1 MPASTRPAQ
10 IVALKQA
17 NPTMLAVDIAKAV
30 GVSRERVRQVL
41 TKAGLPTHHPLWR
54 CERCGLGTSDRN
66 HSRRRGLCT
75 QCAEA
80 QRKTAMTVMDCCDRC
95 GVRMTWRLPSQIHK
109 AGNGTKRYCSTACRD
124 EANVERWRAMG
135 LANKGKHRLDLRK
148 AVCKRGHP
156 RTPENVY
163 ADGECIQCKREHN
176 RANYLKRTGRLPAQV
191 GA

>member
-95 GVRMTWRLPSQIHK
+95 GVRMTWRLNTQAYRTQQGKPVVHH
-109 AGNGTKRYCSTACRD
+109 YCSTECRD
-124 EANVERWRAMG
+124 EANVERWRAIG
-135 LANKGKHRLDLRK
+135 LANRGLRK

-156 RTPENVY
+156 RTPESHY
-163 ADGECIQCKREHN
+163 ADGKCIQCTRERS
-176 RANYLKRTGRLPAQV
+176 RASYLRRTGRLPAQV